1 MADFPDWKKKS
12 NYLTDP
18 LEPYM
23 GMIRSW
29 KMSASEQDFYRHM
42 QWRWEFLRRH
52 PQYIKGWRKASASH
66 DLSNSMFGLVIMAPD
81 PFEPRAFPVFFGK
94 FPDDKTSSLLELSVT
109 LRLDEPLAL
118 QINHI
123 KSRFTAAQRHVME
136 VMGANGISLK
146 LGRINLEKG
155 RLVRA
160 LRVLDALSAGA
171 SPAEIGRQLGGSL
184 AKSRPSDYGKNYIK
198 QALDIQQK
206 LTLLPRQ
213 KLPS

>member
-1 MADFPDWKKKS
+1 
-12 NYLTDP
+12 
-18 LEPYM
+18 
-23 GMIRSW
+23 
-29 KMSASEQDFYRHM
+29 MSAADQDFYRYM

-66 DLSNSMFGLVIMAPD
+66 ELSNSMFGLVIMAPD
-81 PFEPRAFPVFFGK
+81 PFEPRPFPVFFGK

-123 KSRFTAAQRHVME
+123 KSRFTVAQRHVME
-136 VMGANGISLK
+136 VMGTNVIGMTGTDLK
-146 LGRINLEKG
+146 LGRVRLEKSE
-155 RLVRA
+155 LIRA
-160 LRVLDALSAGA
+160 LRVLDALTAGA
-171 SPAEIGRQLGGSL
+171 SPADIGRQLGGSP